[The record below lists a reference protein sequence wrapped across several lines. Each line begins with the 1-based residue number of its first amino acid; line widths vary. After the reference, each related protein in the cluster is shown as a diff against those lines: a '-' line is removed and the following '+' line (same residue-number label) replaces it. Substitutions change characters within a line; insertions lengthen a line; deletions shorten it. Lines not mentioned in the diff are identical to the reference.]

1 MPQRKLKKRKPKKK
15 AEPKKAGPYNK
26 RNTKI
31 REKIVTIHLE
41 CRCNE
46 ILHLALRR
54 NSTGTKNTTKLKH
67 ETVKRGKRREKKKR
81 ERKRRKMKENER
93 DPLICNKFAYTKLH
107 IQHRK
112 RGSFFFSKKEKEKRK
127 PPFHSKKYSSFIP
140 CFSSITSRL
149 TNGIL

>member
-15 AEPKKAGPYNK
+15 AEPKKAGTYNK

-31 REKIVTIHLE
+31 REKIVTINLE

-112 RGSFFFSKKEKEKRK
+112 RGSFFFQRKKKKKEN
-127 PPFHSKKYSSFIP
+127 PPFIQKSILLSFP
-140 CFSSITSRL
+140 VFLPSPL
-149 TNGIL
+149 A